1 MGLLAVIVG
10 ALVGLLPAYLVQ
22 HVFDAA
28 LGGQPD
34 QLDGYVGAIF
44 VVVVIQ
50 GLAGVITAV
59 TLASLGERVLAD
71 ARQHLFHRLLRWSLG
86 QLQQQRAG
94 ETISRFSDVAQV
106 HTIVWC
112 TLTLFE
118 NVAFSLAGLVYLWSI
133 HAGLTSALLTMVP
146 VLMVSAFLFG
156 RWNKR
161 VMIEATDTYARA
173 GGFLTEIL
181 GNIKLVQA
189 HVREDYEEGRYLSHL
204 QESRDQ
210 AVRLASAGA
219 LVGASSKLLMMVPQ
233 AILLWF
239 GGHMVLDGVLTA
251 GQLTAFCMLAL
262 AVGSR
267 MEATIEKIR
276 AIMQAEGALGR
287 VFELMDRTPD
297 VVERPD
303 ARLLRAPRGEIELDG
318 VTHAYADPTDA
329 PVLRGVSFVVRPGE
343 CIAIVGPSG
352 AGKTTILNL
361 IPRFYDVIEGVVRV
375 DGIDV
380 RELRLED
387 LRRAIGF
394 VPQEPVLFSGTIY
407 ENIAYGGTNVGP
419 EAVERAA
426 RLADAH
432 EFISRMPRAYQS
444 RVGERGAGLSGGQRQ
459 RIAIARAI
467 VNDPPILLLDE
478 PTSSL
483 DVASEHSIRQ
493 SLEQAMANRT
503 SLLVTHRPSMARWAD
518 RILVVQDGRIT
529 RHGAHEPLLQS
540 SELYRM
546 LQESDGFSHPTSLS
560 YAATSP
566 APPDLP

>member
-1 MGLLAVIVG
+1 MGLLAILVG
-10 ALVGLLPAYLVQ
+10 AVVGLLPAYLVQ
-22 HVFDAA
+22 HVLDAA

-44 VVVVIQ
+44 VVVVVQ

-59 TLASLGERVLAD
+59 SLASLGERVLAD

-86 QLQQQRAG
+86 QLQEQRAG
-94 ETISRFSDVAQV
+94 ETVSRFSDVAQV

-133 HAGLTSALLTMVP
+133 QAGLTSALLAMVP
-146 VLMVSAFLFG
+146 VLMASAVLFG

-161 VMIEATDTYARA
+161 VMTEATDTYARA

-189 HVREDYEEGRYLSHL
+189 HTREGYEEGRYLSHL
-204 QESRDQ
+204 EESRDQ

-219 LVGASSKLLMMVPQ
+219 LVGASSKLLMMVPL

-239 GGHMVLDGVLTA
+239 GGHMVMDGALTA

-262 AVGSR
+262 GVASR
-267 MEATIEKIR
+267 MEATIEKVR
-276 AIMQAEGALGR
+276 AIMQAEGALDR
-287 VFELMDRTPD
+287 VFELMDRVPD
-297 VVERPD
+297 VVERAG
-303 ARLLRAPRGEIELDG
+303 ARELQAPRGEIEFDA
-318 VTHAYADPTDA
+318 VTHAYPNATDT
-329 PVLRGVSFVVRPGE
+329 PVLRGISFVARPGE
-343 CIAIVGPSG
+343 CIALVGPSG

-380 RELRLED
+380 RELRLAD

-407 ENIAYGGTNVGP
+407 ENIAYGGANVGP

-432 EFISRMPRAYQS
+432 DFISRMPRAYQS
-444 RVGERGAGLSGGQRQ
+444 HVGERGAGLSGGQRQ

-467 VNDPPILLLDE
+467 VDDPPILLLDE

-518 RILVVQDGRIT
+518 RVLVLQDGRVARDGT
-529 RHGAHEPLLQS
+529 HEPLLES
-540 SELYRM
+540 SEFYRM
-546 LQESDGFSHPTSLS
+546 LQESEGSPN
-560 YAATSP
+560 ATSP
-566 APPDLP
+566 LHVAVAPA